1 MLDPSRLSLEM
12 GRPGRVAECDVE
24 VTSPSHVEDNRD
36 TRFST
41 INLSARL

>member
-24 VTSPSHVEDNRD
+24 VEEP
-36 TRFST
+36 FSC
-41 INLSARL
+41 